1 MCTCRL
7 STPYQF
13 KSWFFLLRKCQ
24 RILKANT
31 SCSSICIKRCRS
43 YSTKCGIVLHLSY
56 SFSSAAL
63 FKLTVD
69 SVLGYI
75 PATAAP
81 PSAGKQTGGEKKGM
95 SPVIWAVPVAVVGL
109 ILVLVM
115 TYFVRKSRRLER
127 SMFALMTR
135 RTIDDEG
142 GVTFHSGTDRRTL
155 QCI

>member
-1 MCTCRL
+1 M
-7 STPYQF
+7 
-13 KSWFFLLRKCQ
+13 
-24 RILKANT
+24 
-31 SCSSICIKRCRS
+31 
-43 YSTKCGIVLHLSY
+43 LHLSY

-75 PATAAP
+75 PAPTEPSKPFP

-142 GVTFHSGTDRRTL
+142 GVTFHSGTNRRTL

>member
-1 MCTCRL
+1 MK
-7 STPYQF
+7 F
-13 KSWFFLLRKCQ
+13 IWEV
-24 RILKANT
+24 T
-31 SCSSICIKRCRS
+31 SVFCVHASL
-43 YSTKCGIVLHLSY
+43 YSATFDKLHNCNHPP
-56 SFSSAAL
+56 AAL

-75 PATAAP
+75 PATASP